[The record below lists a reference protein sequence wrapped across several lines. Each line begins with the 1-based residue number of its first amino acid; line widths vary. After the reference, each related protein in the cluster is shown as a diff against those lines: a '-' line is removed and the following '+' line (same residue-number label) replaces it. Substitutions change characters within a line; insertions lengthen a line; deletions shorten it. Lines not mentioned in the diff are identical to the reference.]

1 MCPALE
7 ERVKLA
13 YSLAQESS
21 ICQAAIFL
29 AGLCK
34 HTLSVKTSAFLL
46 ALIYRSWLSKVF

>member
-1 MCPALE
+1 MCPALQ

-13 YSLAQESS
+13 YSLAQDSS

-29 AGLCK
+29 AALCK

-46 ALIYRSWLSKVF
+46 GLIHRS